1 MKILYFDI
9 DGVLLCYDDNQRP
22 VLANGILE
30 SRIKQLNFDKLVC
43 VSGWSDIVNSG
54 MKSERQQKQAIHKL
68 LNQIFLDEDWF
79 LNHLELVYDT
89 DTRCQ
94 HIDLTGD
101 WYYMDDWADKF
112 FTEYFNKKLYEQ
124 ALGQR
129 ILLVNPHGDGS
140 DILTWLDA
148 ID

>member
-1 MKILYFDI
+1 MKTLYFDI

-22 VLANGILE
+22 ILANGALE
-30 SRIKQLNFDKLVC
+30 NRLKRFNFNKLVC

-54 MKSERQQKQAIHKL
+54 MKSERQQKQAIYKL
-68 LNQIFLDEDWF
+68 LNEIFLDEDWF

-94 HIDLTGD
+94 HIDLTSD

-112 FTEYFNKKLYEQ
+112 FIEYFDKSLYEQ
-124 ALGQR
+124 ALGRR